1 MDHQQWHNLVMQLED
16 LLVVQCLL
24 KMKPG
29 HETLS
34 KSSTNPEPIVV
45 SLKRVLDGGKGLSHF
60 DCSNSNH
67 RIKVLHCEAIILLNT
82 ITPGRFSDDLSLHI
96 ML

>member
-45 SLKRVLDGGKGLSHF
+45 SLKRVLDGGKGLSLL
-60 DCSNSNH
+60 DCS
-67 RIKVLHCEAIILLNT
+67 IQIILKSNCDS
-82 ITPGRFSDDLSLHI
+82 RYDVMHI
-96 ML
+96 

>member
-1 MDHQQWHNLVMQLED
+1 MTESEDGNQSSGWEILTMDHQQWHNLVMQLED

-29 HETLS
+29 HEILS

-45 SLKRVLDGGKGLSHF
+45 SLKRVLDGGKGLSLL
-60 DCSNSNH
+60 DCS
-67 RIKVLHCEAIILLNT
+67 IQIILKSNCD
-82 ITPGRFSDDLSLHI
+82 S
-96 ML
+96 M